1 MEKRVQATHQEV
13 LEKTFSFFTEKW
25 PHRGFVHKFEDSVQ
39 VMEDP
44 SLGKGEIFMWALASV
59 LTGGLAL
66 VLLGFYLLTRQNRGL
81 EQAIVE
87 VSEDGEEVKIVT
99 RGTPKYAA
107 RVDAWLEGEFPSRP
121 SAVTTHWASEEE
133 RRGSEQFEAGM
144 SRNLSRRI
152 LSPGRDARTTN
163 GSFSRF
169 STGLSSKAGDR
180 EYLQVARF

>member
-1 MEKRVQATHQEV
+1 MEKRVQATREEV

-25 PHRGFVHKFEDSVQ
+25 PHRSFVHRFDDTVQ
-39 VMEDP
+39 VTEDP
-44 SLGKGEIFMWALASV
+44 SLGKGKIFMWVLASV
-59 LTGGLAL
+59 LTGGFAL
-66 VLLGFYLLTRQNRGL
+66 VLFGFYMLTRQNRGL

-121 SAVTTHWASEEE
+121 SAVITYWASEEE

-152 LSPGRDARTTN
+152 LSPGRDAQTTN
-163 GSFSRF
+163 VGCYRF
-169 STGLSSKAGDR
+169 STGLSSEAGNR